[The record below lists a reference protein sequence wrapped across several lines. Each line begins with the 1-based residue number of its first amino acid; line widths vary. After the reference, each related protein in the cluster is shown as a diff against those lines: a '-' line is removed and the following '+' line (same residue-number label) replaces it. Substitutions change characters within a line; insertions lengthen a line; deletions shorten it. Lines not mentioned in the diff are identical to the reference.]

1 MEEAQKKYALDIF
14 LRILWTALT
23 IAVVVGALVPMTIF
37 LGWWKF
43 IILCLLG
50 LVAGICVSTSV
61 FIFSKD
67 RVMTQIALT
76 LGMLAVVG
84 LAVYLGSVAVRSRA
98 AFNTYS
104 ASLIPFVAY
113 ALGTTV
119 IGLVIGTTWKT
130 RPERRKEETPA
141 ELAAAQTV
149 EEPAKEGAKVEEE
162 VRVDEEARMP

>member
-50 LVAGICVSTSV
+50 LVAGICISTSV
-61 FIFSKD
+61 FIFAKD
-67 RVMTQIALT
+67 RVITQIALT
-76 LGMLAVVG
+76 LGILAVVG

-98 AFNTYS
+98 AFNTYNT
-104 ASLIPFVAY
+104 SLIPFVAY

-119 IGLVIGTTWKT
+119 IGLVIGTTWKR
-130 RPERRKEETPA
+130 RPERRKEEVPA

-149 EEPAKEGAKVEEE
+149 EEEAKVEEE
-162 VRVDEEARMP
+162 VQVDEEARRP